1 MSNIPLIMTII
12 LIFAAAFCLVLAA
25 IKLFVGDQLVLKDRL
40 KQMEIIMTQKNK
52 LGFNEDLQEDFSVRI
67 LKPMKNRFSV
77 IIQRYTPVKQMS
89 TIERKLDYAGRPF
102 GWNANDFLTFQY
114 LFTIALGVIAYV
126 ATWLSGSGTSNRIMA
141 LLLGLIGGYLL
152 FELMV
157 ENKVR
162 TRQKEVQKGLPDVL
176 DLMTVSIEAGLGF
189 DAAMQRVVE
198 KAKGAIA
205 YEFNTTL
212 QEIRMG
218 KTRREALRDLGIRTG
233 VADLSRFVEA
243 LIQADQLGV
252 SLGNVL
258 RNQSDQ
264 MRILRRQRVQ
274 EQAMK
279 APVKMLFPMLLFIFP
294 CIFIIILTPA
304 ILQFANAF

>member
-1 MSNIPLIMTII
+1 MPFIITVSLVFLAVFFLVFGVVRLLI
-12 LIFAAAFCLVLAA
+12 
-25 IKLFVGDQLVLKDRL
+25 GDQLVLRDRL
-40 KQMEIIMTQKNK
+40 QQMEITMTQKNK
-52 LGFNEDLQEDFSVRI
+52 LGFNEELQEDFSVRI
-67 LKPMKNRFSV
+67 LNPMKTRLSTV
-77 IIQRYTPVKQMS
+77 IQKYTPVKQIS

-102 GWNANDFLTFQY
+102 DWSASDYLTSQY
-114 LFTIALGVIAYV
+114 LTTMALGAIAFV
-126 ATWLSGSGTSNRIMA
+126 VTWLSGSSVSNQIMA

-152 FELMV
+152 FELMI
-157 ENKVR
+157 ENKIR
-162 TRQKEVQKGLPDVL
+162 TRQKEIQKELPDVL

-205 YEFNTTL
+205 EEFNETL

-233 VADLSRFVEA
+233 VADLSRFVES

-274 EQAMK
+274 EEAMK

-294 CIFIIILTPA
+294 CIFIIILAPA
-304 ILQFANAF
+304 IIQFMNAF

>member
-1 MSNIPLIMTII
+1 MPII
-12 LIFAAAFCLVLAA
+12 LYITVSFVFLAIFCLVFGVVRLM
-25 IKLFVGDQLVLKDRL
+25 IGDQLVLRNRL
-40 KQMEIIMTQKNK
+40 QQMEITMTQKNK
-52 LGFNEDLQEDFSVRI
+52 LGFNEELQEDFSDRI
-67 LKPMKNRFSV
+67 LKPMKSKLSRV
-77 IIQRYTPVKQMS
+77 IQKYTPVKQIS
-89 TIERKLDYAGRPF
+89 TIERKLDYAGRPYDWDAS
-102 GWNANDFLTFQY
+102 GYLSAQY
-114 LFTIALGVIAYV
+114 LTTMALGIIAFVISWV
-126 ATWLSGSGTSNRIMA
+126 SGASISNQMMA

-152 FELMV
+152 FELMI
-157 ENKVR
+157 ENKIR
-162 TRQKEVQKGLPDVL
+162 TRQKEIQKELPDVL

-189 DAAMQRVVE
+189 DAAMQRVTE

-205 YEFNTTL
+205 DEFNTTL

-233 VADLSRFVEA
+233 VADLSRFVES
-243 LIQADQLGV
+243 LVQADQLGV

-304 ILQFANAF
+304 IIQFVNAF

>member
-1 MSNIPLIMTII
+1 MPFMLYVTVSFVFLAI
-12 LIFAAAFCLVLAA
+12 FCLVFGVVRFM
-25 IKLFVGDQLVLKDRL
+25 IGDQLVLRDRL
-40 KQMEIIMTQKNK
+40 QQMEIIMTQKNK
-52 LGFNEDLQEDFSVRI
+52 LGFNEDLQEDFTVRV
-67 LKPMKNRFSV
+67 LKPMKNRLSTV
-77 IIQRYTPVKQMS
+77 IQKYTPVKKIS
-89 TIERKLDYAGRPF
+89 TIERKLDYAGRPYD
-102 GWNANDFLTFQY
+102 WNASGYLSAQY
-114 LFTIALGVIAYV
+114 LTTMALAVFAFVI
-126 ATWLSGSGTSNRIMA
+126 TWLSGASISSQIMA

-152 FELMV
+152 FELMI
-157 ENKVR
+157 ENKIR
-162 TRQKEVQKGLPDVL
+162 TRQKEIQKELPDVL

-189 DAAMQRVVE
+189 DAAMQRVTE

-205 YEFNTTL
+205 YEFNSTL

-243 LIQADQLGV
+243 LVQADQLGV

-279 APVKMLFPMLLFIFP
+279 APIKMLFPMLLFIFP
-294 CIFIIILTPA
+294 CIFVIILAPA
-304 ILQFANAF
+304 IIQLMSAL